1 MAKDCSQQMHT
12 LVTYFAKDA
21 TKGVTDGLLSGED
34 IEVHQILREKK
45 HVDSYR
51 LLMKALIIFGA
62 LARVCVS

>member
-21 TKGVTDGLLSGED
+21 TKGVADGLLSGED

-45 HVDSYR
+45 
-51 LLMKALIIFGA
+51 LLILTVY
-62 LARVCVS
+62 L